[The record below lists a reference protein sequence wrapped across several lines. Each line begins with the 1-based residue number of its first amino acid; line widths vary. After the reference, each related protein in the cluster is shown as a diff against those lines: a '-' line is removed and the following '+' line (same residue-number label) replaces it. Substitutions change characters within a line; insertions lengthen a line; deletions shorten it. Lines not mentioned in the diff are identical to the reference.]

1 MALMAHSGCEE
12 VHLGPQRQNDGK
24 EGGFG
29 QLQQTCAKARTVVA
43 VVAICCGPVQSVAP
57 VWLKMLGENSVSHPD
72 NKHHRQL
79 PCLKSDCRF

>member
-29 QLQQTCAKARTVVA
+29 QLQQTCAKARTVV
-43 VVAICCGPVQSVAP
+43 
-57 VWLKMLGENSVSHPD
+57 VWLQYVVDLCSSLPQCGSRCLVKILFLTLTTSITD
-72 NKHHRQL
+72 NCHV
-79 PCLKSDCRF
+79 